1 MKFYLTWLQLFVRFT
16 FIAALS
22 NAMIVRIVDL
32 MVNIGFKRH
41 ISTFIPTDG
50 VHEFK
55 QSSAGSITA
64 PPQISTVRTIV
75 AIWGQS
81 KRVVLIHT
89 RPNWA
94 YPIRKM
100 TKNSNTSDVCANIL
114 KWAIAAQ
121 NIAIKRLL
129 NVNENHQESQ
139 YGSNFIPIC
148 CIKCLLRYDLSS
160 TIR

>member
-1 MKFYLTWLQLFVRFT
+1 
-16 FIAALS
+16 
-22 NAMIVRIVDL
+22 MIVRIVDL

-89 RPNWA
+89 RPN
-94 YPIRKM
+94 
-100 TKNSNTSDVCANIL
+100 
-114 KWAIAAQ
+114 
-121 NIAIKRLL
+121 
-129 NVNENHQESQ
+129 
-139 YGSNFIPIC
+139 
-148 CIKCLLRYDLSS
+148 
-160 TIR
+160 

>member
-1 MKFYLTWLQLFVRFT
+1 LQIRSKIPSFTVKFYLTWLQLFVRFT

-75 AIWGQS
+75 AI
-81 KRVVLIHT
+81 
-89 RPNWA
+89 
-94 YPIRKM
+94 
-100 TKNSNTSDVCANIL
+100 
-114 KWAIAAQ
+114 
-121 NIAIKRLL
+121 
-129 NVNENHQESQ
+129 
-139 YGSNFIPIC
+139 
-148 CIKCLLRYDLSS
+148 
-160 TIR
+160 